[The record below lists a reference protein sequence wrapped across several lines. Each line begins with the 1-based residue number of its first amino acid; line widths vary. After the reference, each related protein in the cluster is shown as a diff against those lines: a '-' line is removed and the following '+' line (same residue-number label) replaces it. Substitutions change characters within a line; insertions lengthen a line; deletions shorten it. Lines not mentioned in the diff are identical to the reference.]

1 MQVLPSN
8 KLKYTTGGEVMIQMS
23 IEISLLQRAK
33 TTTIATVF
41 ISNIHLSSHQTFTHA
56 DLLSVLDQCATEI
69 AQGNDVE
76 YTRTQYLTWT
86 LILDLYVESYL
97 YTGSIRTRF

>member
-1 MQVLPSN
+1 MTEEKLKLMVDNNADLCEPIRFVFLTAYIERMQVLPSN

-56 DLLSVLDQCATEI
+56 DLLSIVRSMC
-69 AQGNDVE
+69 
-76 YTRTQYLTWT
+76 Y
-86 LILDLYVESYL
+86 
-97 YTGSIRTRF
+97 